1 MMDIQKT
8 PFVRELASSDRRT
21 RDKAL
26 ESLTMFLKM
35 KTGLS
40 LVDLLKVWKGLFF
53 CFYHSDR
60 PLTQQSLARS
70 LSYSIVPSLPHSTL
84 HRFLRAFWIT
94 IGRDFHKID
103 RLRLDKYLYLIR
115 CYVGVAFEVFIKNNR
130 NKKSS
135 TKQTKSTTGGGKDKK
150 RKRNETS
157 MTTEKNI
164 KKKKRTTT
172 THEGKDDDEE
182 EEEEEEESTN
192 FDSHW
197 TDLESYI
204 SIIEE
209 GPLHPLN
216 FDPNEPTSTSIN
228 TDSDVT
234 MPHGPDGLRYHILDI
249 WLDELEKVVEVED
262 LDVDS
267 SNNNTDG
274 PTKRLKGDIPMEL
287 ILRPMR
293 KLKAESPTK
302 TVRERAGEVLE
313 DDRLVEW
320 GVIERKKGSDD
331 EDEDEEED
339 SEEEWGGLGDD

>member
-1 MMDIQKT
+1 
-8 PFVRELASSDRRT
+8 
-21 RDKAL
+21 
-26 ESLTMFLKM
+26 M

-103 RLRLDKYLYLIR
+103 RIRLDKYLYLIR
-115 CYVGVAFEVFIKNNR
+115 CYVGVAFEVFLKN
-130 NKKSS
+130 KSS
-135 TKQTKSTTGGGKDKK
+135 SSKQTNGKKAANGAGKDKK
-150 RKRNETS
+150 RKRNEAAS
-157 MTTEKNI
+157 TTGKQDQKD
-164 KKKKRTTT
+164 KKKNKRTKTDDEKDVSNET
-172 THEGKDDDEE
+172 THREDEE
-182 EEEEEEESTN
+182 EEGEGEESSETN
-192 FDSHW
+192 PEW
-197 TDLESYI
+197 ADLESYI

-209 GPLHPLN
+209 GPLYPLN

-228 TDSDVT
+228 TDADVT

-249 WLDELEKVVEVED
+249 WLDELEKVVEVEEID
-262 LDVDS
+262 
-267 SNNNTDG
+267 TAEG
-274 PTKRLKGDIPMEL
+274 PTKRLKGDIPMDL

-302 TVRERAGEVLE
+302 TVRERARDVLE

-320 GVIERKKGSDD
+320 GVIERKTGSDD
-331 EDEDEEED
+331 EDED
-339 SEEEWGGLGDD
+339 SEEEWGGLDD